1 MLDYAYMCLGIP
13 LKCSVSNFTANFFIK
28 IPFLDNSEAQQ

>member
-13 LKCSVSNFTANFFIK
+13 LKCSVSNFTAIGYCVS
-28 IPFLDNSEAQQ
+28 IIELDEHHIR